1 MIFLILLLWI
11 SVVSLLYSLPPC
23 GLSGSKS
30 SGHWGSPLVVL
41 PGLALPPTKKMAKA
55 DPPIP
60 PTIKIGIEY
69 KRVFSTV
76 IYIRWNFKKRGT
88 QNLDFWGA
96 SKFGSYIRLSS
107 RIRCYLQWY
116 IRLYQIVITHQ
127 THCFLLPHLAAT
139 TFQRMPKISKDKSS
153 ESWSS
158 FYRALLDD
166 ESEDRWWLLKW
177 WL

>member
-1 MIFLILLLWI
+1 M
-11 SVVSLLYSLPPC
+11 C
-23 GLSGSKS
+23 LSFIAF
-30 SGHWGSPLVVL
+30 PLVAF
-41 PGLALPPTKKMAKA
+41 PGRSPRATGAPPLLCYPGWLCPLQKRWQKQT
-55 DPPIP
+55 PPIP